1 MKVVITVIE
10 AEENKN
16 KLPKEVKEQIWETIL
31 HHAKCDRGDVL
42 NFAEEL
48 KKAFILIK
56 FLKFFLR
63 CRYQKSSS
71 FS

>member
-48 KKAFILIK
+48 KKAFILIN
-56 FLKFFLR
+56 
-63 CRYQKSSS
+63 S
-71 FS
+71 